1 MDKSFFCKRI
11 DYFQGT
17 MVRKQITLQ
26 MNFNR
31 SITFLFMLLT
41 LLGFE
46 QDEQKVYSLWA
57 RYEKEISVE
66 EKVYLLDDLNDLNI
80 YTKPDSAKNIIEEM
94 IAISKAETYKHG
106 ILRGEFLLRPYY
118 STIGLQD
125 TTAIYFRRTL
135 ERTKADD
142 DDTFLATTLKN
153 LSTYQSHLGNY
164 QEAIRL
170 MGSSATL
177 QYERGDFMR
186 FGSAQNAIGRIYF

>member
-66 EKVYLLDDLNDLNI
+66 EKVYLLDDLNDLHI
-80 YTKPDSAKNIIEEM
+80 CTKPDSAKNIIEEM
-94 IAISKAETYKHG
+94 IANSKADTYKHG
-106 ILRGEFLLRPYY
+106 ILRGDFCWGIIIVLLDY
-118 STIGLQD
+118 
-125 TTAIYFRRTL
+125 RTL
-135 ERTKADD
+135 QLFILEEHWNAPRPMMTTPFWRQLLKIYRFTNRT
-142 DDTFLATTLKN
+142 
-153 LSTYQSHLGNY
+153 S
-164 QEAIRL
+164 EIIRKL
-170 MGSSATL
+170 YG
-177 QYERGDFMR
+177 
-186 FGSAQNAIGRIYF
+186 